1 MKIAIIAALDSE
13 KSFLVGK
20 LNNQSKTF
28 FAKKEVFQGEINQ
41 HQVIVAESGIGKV
54 NAAMVTT
61 YLIENYRPDYL
72 INIGSAGSLS
82 NQLNIGDLIVADRL
96 LYNDAFNQIF
106 GYQKGQIPQEAEFFE
121 TDKKLRELVLLD
133 QSIKTGMIVTGDSF
147 VEQSNKKQILENF
160 PQALA
165 TEMEGAAVAQVANKL
180 EVPAM
185 VIRCISDHADKKAE
199 TDFDQFVEV
208 AGQKTSQVV
217 IRLLSLL

>member
-13 KSFLVGK
+13 KSFLVAN
-20 LNNQSKTF
+20 LNNPTKSF
-28 FAKKEVFQGEINQ
+28 FARKEVFQGEINQ

-82 NQLNIGDLIVADRL
+82 DQLNIGDLIVADRL
-96 LYNDAFNQIF
+96 QYNDAFNQVF

-133 QSIKTGMIVTGDSF
+133 QAIKSGMIVSGDSF

-180 EVPAM
+180 EVP
-185 VIRCISDHADKKAE
+185 VLVVRCISDHADKKAE
-199 TDFDQFVEV
+199 TDFDQFVEI